1 MSFDASPINTPT
13 TTGNMSTTPSI
24 ADLLLGDFSERL
36 ADLEGR
42 LQDYLAGQP
51 PQEEACEVLAAF
63 NRTKAE
69 MKLAYDAFAIKVGSM
84 MRDDKILLPGG
95 GEVEKNYSTKRTKWQ
110 HKDLASA
117 VAQKLHKMSID
128 MDTGEVKVDP
138 EEMAKAM
145 LNYVQPSYWKV
156 TQLEKLGINA
166 DSYCE
171 SGDSRMSVIVRQPHG
186 GISDE

>member
-1 MSFDASPINTPT
+1 MD
-13 TTGNMSTTPSI
+13 TTPSI
-24 ADLLLGDFSERL
+24 AELMFGDFSQRL
-36 ADLEGR
+36 MDLEGR
-42 LQDYLAGQP
+42 LNDYLAGSP
-51 PQEEACEVLAAF
+51 PQQEACEVLAAF
-63 NRTKAE
+63 NRAKADLKFVYDSFALRVGAA
-69 MKLAYDAFAIKVGSM
+69 MK
-84 MRDDKILLPGG
+84 DDKILLPNG
-95 GEVEKNYSTKRTKWQ
+95 GEVERNFSNKRTKWQ

-117 VAQKLHKMSID
+117 VAQRLHKMSID

-156 TQLEKLGINA
+156 TQLEKIGINA

-186 GISDE
+186 GTSDE

>member
-1 MSFDASPINTPT
+1 MDTTPT
-13 TTGNMSTTPSI
+13 I
-24 ADLLLGDFSERL
+24 ADLIFGDFTQRL
-36 ADLEGR
+36 IDLEGR
-42 LQDYLAGQP
+42 LQDYLAGSP

-63 NRTKAE
+63 NKSKADL
-69 MKLAYDAFAIKVGSM
+69 KLVYDSFALKVGATM
-84 MRDDKILLPGG
+84 KDDKILLPGG
-95 GEVEKNYSTKRTKWQ
+95 GEVERNFSNKRTKWQ

-166 DSYCE
+166 DNYCE

-186 GISDE
+186 GANDE

>member
-1 MSFDASPINTPT
+1 MDTPA
-13 TTGNMSTTPSI
+13 NI
-24 ADLLLGDFSERL
+24 ADFLLGDFSQRL

-42 LQDYLAGQP
+42 LNEYLASSP
-51 PQEEACEVLAAF
+51 PQIEACEVLSAF
-63 NRTKAE
+63 NRAKADL
-69 MKLAYDAFAIKVGSM
+69 KSVYDSFALRVGSVM
-84 MRDDKILLPGG
+84 KDDKILLPGG
-95 GEVEKNYSTKRTKWQ
+95 GEVERNFSNKRTKWQ

-156 TQLEKLGINA
+156 TQLEKIGINA

-186 GISDE
+186 GTNDE

>member
-1 MSFDASPINTPT
+1 MDTTPT
-13 TTGNMSTTPSI
+13 I
-24 ADLLLGDFSERL
+24 ADLLLGDFSQRL
-36 ADLEGR
+36 SDLEGR
-42 LQDYLAGQP
+42 LNDYLAGPP

-63 NRTKAE
+63 NRAKAD
-69 MKLAYDAFAIKVGSM
+69 LRFVYDSFALRVGSM
-84 MRDDKILLPGG
+84 MTDDKVPLADG
-95 GEVEKNYSTKRTKWQ
+95 GEVERNFSNKRSKWQ

-117 VAQKLHKMSID
+117 VAQKLHRMSID

-145 LNYVQPSYWKV
+145 LNYVQPSYWRV

-166 DSYCE
+166 DNYCE